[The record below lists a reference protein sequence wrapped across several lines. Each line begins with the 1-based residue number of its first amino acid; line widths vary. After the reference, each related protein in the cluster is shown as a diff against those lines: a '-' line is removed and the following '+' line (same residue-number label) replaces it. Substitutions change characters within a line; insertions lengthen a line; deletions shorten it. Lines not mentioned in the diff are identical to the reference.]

1 MAMTPGKSLRS
12 GLLFVHDRVLAIMLP
27 RLALV
32 LLLAAASAWP
42 QSPTIPDT
50 PTGHTLQAWL
60 DAFNSGDRARL
71 QAYAAKYHPGNSVD
85 QAVAFRE
92 QTGGFELLGIDK
104 SDKLHVEFRVK
115 EKASSMSAMGKMDFK
130 DGDPAIV
137 ATFMLRAIPQ
147 GMTDADMHVKMDA
160 ATRTRVIEG

>member
-1 MAMTPGKSLRS
+1 MIPKMLRILS
-12 GLLFVHDRVLAIMLP
+12 A
-27 RLALV
+27 
-32 LLLAAASAWP
+32 LLLVAGGYGLA
-42 QSPTIPDT
+42 QVTIPDT
-50 PTGHTLQAWL
+50 PAGHTLQAWL

-71 QAYAAKYHPGNSVD
+71 QAYAAKYHPSYSVD

-104 SDKLHVEFRVK
+104 NDKLHIEFHVK
-115 EKASSMSAMGKMDFK
+115 EKASSMTAMGKMDFK

-147 GMTDADMHVKMDA
+147 GMTAADMHVKMDA
-160 ATRTRVIEG
+160 ATRARVIEGAVASLDEFYV